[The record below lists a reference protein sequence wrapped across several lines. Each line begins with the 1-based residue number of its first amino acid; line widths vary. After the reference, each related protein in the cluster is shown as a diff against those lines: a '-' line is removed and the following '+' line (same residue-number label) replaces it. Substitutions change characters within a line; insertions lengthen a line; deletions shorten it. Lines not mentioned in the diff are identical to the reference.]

1 MLDNSSNRPEIESLT
16 SAFQDF
22 NQIVD
27 RFQKTYEILQNKID
41 LLNKQVET
49 KNIELEKKYVEEENI
64 KNFLNNILENIYDG
78 VIVIDN
84 NGIITNFNRAA
95 EVITGFHKNEIL
107 GKNYKSFNKAK
118 NSESRS
124 ALYTLTTHKESY
136 HRQKTILT
144 SDKQEKNV
152 EFSTTLLKDHEGN
165 ILGVVETFNDISEI
179 KSLQDRITHVETL
192 AALGEMSASVAH
204 EIRNPLAGITG
215 FAGLLDRQIPDDDPK
230 KKLVKS
236 IIQGTTKL
244 NDIISNLLT
253 LTRPQKINMSPVNIY
268 SFLVDLVDY
277 FKENFLC
284 ISGNTIV
291 EKKNTQSN
299 SSDSIVSEV
308 KNIKFELEIDN
319 QDTLV
324 YLDIQL
330 FQQIILNLL
339 KNACEA
345 IVAKGKITI
354 KTKSNMFDPI
364 HSILEDDEKDELI
377 RLFSFIEISISDTGS
392 GIPEDVIQ
400 KVFNPFFT
408 TKNEG
413 NGLGLAICKKI
424 IQLHKGDIQIKSQLG
439 KGTTFMINLPLYE
452 QPS

>member
-1 MLDNSSNRPEIESLT
+1 MDNTSNKHEIESLT

-22 NQIVD
+22 NQIVE
-27 RFQKTYEILQNKID
+27 RFQKTYDILQNKIEQ
-41 LLNKQVET
+41 LNKQVEI
-49 KNIELEKKYVEEENI
+49 KNLELENKYAEEENI
-64 KNFLNNILENIYDG
+64 KNFLKYILENIYDG

-84 NGIITNFNRAA
+84 QGIITNFNRAA
-95 EVITGFHKNEIL
+95 ELITGFHKDEIL
-107 GKNYKSFNKAK
+107 GKSYNSFNKA
-118 NSESRS
+118 NTSESRS

-144 SDKQEKNV
+144 SDNHEKNV
-152 EFSTTLLKDHEGN
+152 EFSTTLLKDHGGH

-179 KSLQDRITHVETL
+179 KVLQEKITQVETL

-215 FAGLLDRQIPDDDPK
+215 FAGLLDRQIPADDPRK
-230 KKLVKS
+230 SLVKS

-253 LTRPQKINMSPVNIY
+253 LTKPQKLNLSQINLYN
-268 SFLVDLVDY
+268 FLKDLIDY
-277 FKENFLC
+277 FQENFVL
-284 ISGNTIV
+284 GD
-291 EKKNTQSN
+291 KK
-299 SSDSIVSEV
+299 
-308 KNIKFELEIDN
+308 IKIELDIDN
-319 QDTLV
+319 KDTMI
-324 YLDIQL
+324 YLDLQL

-339 KNACEA
+339 KNATDA
-345 IVAKGKITI
+345 IEDKGKILI
-354 KTKSNMFDPI
+354 KTNTNIFDPI
-364 HSILEDDEKDELI
+364 HSLLEEDEKDELI
-377 RLFSFIEISISDTGS
+377 RLFSNVEIAISDNGS
-392 GIPEDVIQ
+392 GIPENVIA

-439 KGTTFMINLPLYE
+439 KGTTFTISLPLYE
-452 QPS
+452 QPK